1 MDMDKKLQVLEADR
15 IQQMIKTRISEE
27 QRVVMM
33 HEVTSGK
40 IKDTLFSKS
49 SSKAPGPCGF
59 SAGFYHKAC
68 MRCSTRS
75 YSIFFPNG

>member
-49 SSKAPGPCGF
+49 SRV
-59 SAGFYHKAC
+59 SAGVYHKAC
-68 MRCSTRS
+68 MRFSWQRCSTRS